1 MKVVA
6 IIQARMGSTRL
17 PGKVLADIGGG
28 PMLWRVCR
36 RAEQAARVDQV
47 VVATTVEPED
57 EQIVA
62 RCARWQVACFRGSAR
77 DVLRRYDEAA
87 GAFGADAVVRI
98 TADCP
103 LIDPGVI
110 DFVVSTFLQELPGRG
125 QRATAVSAVPGSRGS
140 YWRDPSRTADT
151 AVAHPES
158 QGFHRFHPRTMLQ
171 SLFYASNTLRRSWP
185 RGLDVEVMTAAA
197 LARACREA
205 TQPYQ
210 RTHVTPYI
218 YRHPELFHLL
228 AVEGPEDLGQWRWT
242 VDWPEDLDFVRSVYR
257 RLAGN
262 ETFCWRDVQRLLVRE
277 PSLAELNRHARQK
290 RLVEG

>member
-110 DFVVSTFLQELPGRG
+110 DLVVSTFLQETPNRVQKRGPAPLCGRSS
-125 QRATAVSAVPGSRGS
+125 SA
-140 YWRDPSRTADT
+140 
-151 AVAHPES
+151 
-158 QGFHRFHPRTMLQ
+158 L
-171 SLFYASNTLRRSWP
+171 LYASNTLRRSWP

-210 RTHVTPYI
+210 RIHVTPYI
-218 YRHPELFHLL
+218 YEHPDLFNLL
-228 AVEGPEDLGQWRWT
+228 AVDGPEDLGHWRWT
-242 VDWPEDLDFVRSVYR
+242 VDWPEDLDFVRAVYG

-262 ETFCWRDVQRLLVRE
+262 DTFSWRDLQRLLLRE
-277 PSLAELNRHARQK
+277 PALAELNRHARQK